1 MECDGVW
8 GLGYRIAFAHVR
20 TFMVIRDGLYKETM
34 RTKRQI
40 EDAVAG
46 VNFSGDFWHPILTP
60 KH

>member
-8 GLGYRIAFAHVR
+8 GLGYRIAFVHVR

-40 EDAVAG
+40 EEMQRQG
-46 VNFSGDFWHPILTP
+46 STFRRTSGTLS
-60 KH
+60 